1 MMDGRGKGKVS
12 TSKKKQ
18 RYQQEML
25 LKSFIING
33 NILIYER

>member
-12 TSKKKQ
+12 ISIKKQ
-18 RYQQEML
+18 RYQQEIL
-25 LKSFIING
+25 LKPFIING